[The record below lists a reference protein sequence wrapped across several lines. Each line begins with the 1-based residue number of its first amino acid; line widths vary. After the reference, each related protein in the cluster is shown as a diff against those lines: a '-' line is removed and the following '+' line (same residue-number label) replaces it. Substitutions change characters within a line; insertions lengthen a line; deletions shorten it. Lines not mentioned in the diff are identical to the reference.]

1 MTSTW
6 QTLRTAVSCCV
17 LGLSLSQ
24 LCGCVIGND
33 SDPPVLAV
41 DLYWDTDHYSDRT
54 CKSAKVATMD
64 FRLLDAR
71 QNVVEER
78 QGVDCENGFE
88 FTHADLGV
96 YVLEVTG
103 YDSDS
108 SPTWSASCD
117 LYLDRFD
124 RLFRCDVDKTA
135 P

>member
-6 QTLRTAVSCCV
+6 RTFRTAVGCCV

-24 LCGCVIGND
+24 LFGCVIGND
-33 SDPPVLAV
+33 SDPPVLSV
-41 DLYWDTDHYSDRT
+41 DLYWDTEHDSDRT
-54 CKSAKVATMD
+54 CKTAKVETMD

-78 QGVDCENGFE
+78 QGDECRNGFE
-88 FTHADLGV
+88 FTHARLGD

-103 YDSDS
+103 YDADNN
-108 SPTWSASCD
+108 PVWSASCD

-124 RLFRCDVDKTA
+124 RLFRCDVDRTA
-135 P
+135 S